1 LNLPTA
7 TTRDKE
13 SSLMSERN
21 KKQCI
26 VLLPSSLYFDR
37 MFDEVLELAILDTG
51 LTPSRIH
58 RSSLSPTPI
67 NVFVDEIEQ
76 AEALFADVS
85 ENISEIWIAVGCAVA
100 LGKPLCLISSRLDS
114 SLQLGIQY
122 LPLIPYPADALP
134 NDYAQLQQNISSHLS
149 AILPQPKFVQPEPQ
163 LPKSQSPD
171 SQLPAPQFPE
181 SQFPESQL
189 PQSRFPEPSLPS
201 HPAPTVSDDLASY
214 EVMALT
220 IIDFKASGAGLSP
233 RDLGLEMQARGSAHL
248 TSHAMNALRRRRF
261 IERKPV
267 QLTQGNE
274 VHISENLFLTRA
286 GQEWLLRHGRRAT
299 THRSTMRT
307 QDLSLNKR

>member
-1 LNLPTA
+1 
-7 TTRDKE
+7 
-13 SSLMSERN
+13 MSECN
-21 KKQCI
+21 NKQCI

-37 MFDEVLELAILDTG
+37 LFDEVLEPALIESGLA
-51 LTPSRIH
+51 PSRIH
-58 RSSLSPTPI
+58 RSSLSPTPV
-67 NVFVDEIEQ
+67 NVFVDEIEK

-85 ENISEIWIAVGCAVA
+85 ENIPEFWLAIGCAVA
-100 LGKPLCLISSRLDS
+100 LGKPLCLISSRMDS

-134 NDYAQLQQNISSHLS
+134 NDYVQLQQNIASQLS
-149 AILPQPKFVQPEPQ
+149 AILPAPKFAQPEPRFSEPQ
-163 LPKSQSPD
+163 LGE
-171 SQLPAPQFPE
+171 LQFH
-181 SQFPESQL
+181 
-189 PQSRFPEPSLPS
+189 EPSLPS
-201 HPAPTVSDDLASY
+201 EPAPTVSNDLASY
-214 EVMALT
+214 EVLALT
-220 IIDFKASGAGLSP
+220 IIDIKTSGAGLSP

-286 GQEWLLRHGRRAT
+286 GQEWLLRHGKRAT

-307 QDLSLNKR
+307 RELSLNKK